1 MSGSRTPTSLML
13 RLSSSSFAA
22 SKCLRGFVGD
32 SPSFPSGI
40 NWNDVL
46 LLWTELALDIL
57 LSPFFSFELGRY
69 GSDLRALR
77 ESGRGG
83 RSSVARY
90 CATHKKTPAHDCA
103 R

>member
-13 RLSSSSFAA
+13 RESSSSFAA

-57 LSPFFSFELGRY
+57 LSPFFLVLNWEGTALTLKHNEKADEGAEVPWR
-69 GSDLRALR
+69 GTARPNKKNPRA
-77 ESGRGG
+77 
-83 RSSVARY
+83 
-90 CATHKKTPAHDCA
+90 
-103 R
+103 